1 MENYQVQK
9 DAKVRILPA
18 DEKIIDR
25 LRRITSILLLNT
37 GFTGNPGLLNGKM
50 GITIF
55 YFVLIISCQSQDK
68 SNENKYFNLLEVSKT
83 SSVKLSDLGF
93 ADIEY
98 VPLETNEASMISAF
112 DVVFF
117 HDYSSN
123 KLIASTDYYFFK
135 NRNKIFKFRNNG
147 TFVKAIEPVGRGPN
161 EILNISDLDISK
173 KNQNIYVL
181 SSWQNKFSVYSK
193 EGDFLRTFNIPVYVY
208 EFRLIEG
215 RILCFCGNNSGT
227 NENNFVLID
236 TMGNIIDSYPNRNQ
250 FIQKSGF
257 GYPHENLFYTFQD
270 NLFKKEIFSDTIYF
284 FDNITF
290 KPHIVLDAGERLITP
305 KARSEFDMKYL
316 CSNYLVPMNLL
327 EFGDFIYYE
336 YAFKFVIPDDVLIY
350 SFIASKKDK
359 FQAII
364 NSGEGFT
371 NDLDGGPGILP
382 ITVKD
387 DNTILSLVDALQL
400 KAHVASDAFK
410 NSIPKYPEKKK
421 ELERLANSLKDT
433 DNPVLVLVK
442 LKK

>member
-1 MENYQVQK
+1 M
-9 DAKVRILPA
+9 
-18 DEKIIDR
+18 KIN
-25 LRRITSILLLNT
+25 LKLL
-37 GFTGNPGLLNGKM
+37 
-50 GITIF
+50 F
-55 YFVLIISCQSQDK
+55 YYVLIISCQSHNI

-93 ADIEY
+93 VDIEY
-98 VPLETNEASMISAF
+98 VPLETSEASMISAF
-112 DVVFF
+112 DIVFF
-117 HDYSSN
+117 HDYASN
-123 KLIASTDYYFFK
+123 KLIAGTDYFLFK

-147 TFVKAIEPVGRGPN
+147 TFVKTIDPVGRGPN

-173 KNQNIYVL
+173 NNQNIYLL
-181 SSWQNKFSVYSK
+181 SSWQKKFIVYSK

-208 EFRLIEG
+208 EFRLIEE

-227 NENNFVLID
+227 NENNFVLVD
-236 TMGNIIDSYPNRNQ
+236 TIGNIIDSYPNKYQ

-257 GYPHENLFYTFQD
+257 GYPHENLFYAFHD
-270 NLFKKEIFSDTIYF
+270 NLFNKEIFSDTIYF
-284 FDNITF
+284 FDDMTF

-305 KARSEFDMKYL
+305 EARSEFDMNYL
-316 CSNYLVPMNLL
+316 CRNYLAPLNLL

-336 YAFKFVIPDDVLIY
+336 YAYKFVIPDDVLIY
-350 SFIASKKDK
+350 SYIASKKDK

-364 NSGEGFT
+364 NSGEGFA
-371 NDLDGGPGILP
+371 NNLDGGPSILP

-400 KAHVASDAFK
+400 KTHIASEEFRK
-410 NSIPKYPEKKK
+410 STPKFTEKKK
-421 ELERLANSLKDT
+421 ELEKMANSLKET